1 MPPLTAIFEE
11 PGAPASSIDPATL
24 HSSSAPRTHRY
35 WWLPPYAMWKHLIDR
50 VLAAIILVCVTPL
63 ILLLATLIKLADG
76 GPSFY
81 SQIRLGR
88 HGRPYR
94 IYKLRTMTLNCEDES
109 GPIWSCRNDA
119 RVTRLGRLLRL
130 THLDE
135 LPQLHNIIRGEMSL
149 IGPRPER
156 PELIQRLEPAIWDY
170 RKRLDVRPG
179 LTGLAQVR
187 LEADTSIEHVRRK
200 VRYDLYYIRR
210 MSLALDLRILAATVV
225 YLILVSFTALRD
237 VCSATRFPAS
247 DESQ

>member
-1 MPPLTAIFEE
+1 MPPLTAAYEE
-11 PGAPASSIDPATL
+11 SGAPISTIDSAVL
-24 HSSSAPRTHRY
+24 HSPSAPRTDRSR
-35 WWLPPYAMWKHLIDR
+35 LVPPYAMWKHVIDR
-50 VLAAIILVCVTPL
+50 VLAVVILVFVWPL
-63 ILLLATLIKLADG
+63 IVLLAALIKLADG

-94 IYKLRTMTLNCEDES
+94 IYKLRTMTLNCEDET
-109 GPIWSCRNDA
+109 GPVWSCRNDA

-135 LPQLHNIIRGEMSL
+135 LPQLLNIIRGEMSL

-156 PELIQRLEPAIWDY
+156 PELIRRLEPVVPDY
-170 RKRLDVRPG
+170 QRRLDVRPG

-187 LEADTSIEHVRRK
+187 LEADASIKHVRRK

-210 MSLALDLRILAATVV
+210 MSLSLDLRIVAATLV
-225 YLILVSFTALRD
+225 YLVLVSFTALRD
-237 VCSATRFPAS
+237 VCFTSRSSAS
-247 DESQ
+247 DKSQ